1 MKKILISILLFIF
14 IIIPS
19 YSYSAEKIVYLDVEK
34 IMQDSIA
41 GKSIISQL
49 KKKRESTISKF
60 KKKEKDIFDKEK
72 KLIAQ
77 KNVLSKDDFESKIKE
92 LRNEISNYQ
101 KERNKTSN
109 NINNLRIKA
118 STKLISKLTPI
129 LEEYSKKNSIRIIIQ
144 KKQIV
149 MGAKEDDI
157 TKDILELVNQKIKSI
172 KLD

>member
-1 MKKILISILLFIF
+1 MKKILISILFFIF
-14 IIIPS
+14 LIIPS
-19 YSYSAEKIVYLDVEK
+19 YSYSSEKIVYLDVEK
-34 IMQDSIA
+34 IMQESLA
-41 GKSIISQL
+41 GKSIIAQL
-49 KKKRESTISKF
+49 KKKRESSISKF

-77 KNVLSKDDFESKIKE
+77 KNVLSKDEFESKIKE

-109 NINNLRIKA
+109 DIAKLRIKA
-118 STKLISKLTPI
+118 STRLISKLTPI
-129 LEEYSKKNSIRIIIQ
+129 LEEYAKKNSIRIIIQ

-149 MGAKEDDI
+149 MGTKEDDI
-157 TKDILELVNQKIKSI
+157 TKDILELFNQKIKNI